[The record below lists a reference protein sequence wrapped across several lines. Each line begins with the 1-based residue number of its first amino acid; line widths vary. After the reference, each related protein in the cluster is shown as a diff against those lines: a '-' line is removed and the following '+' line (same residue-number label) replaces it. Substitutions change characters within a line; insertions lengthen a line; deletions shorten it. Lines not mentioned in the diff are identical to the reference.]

1 MNVLLKISAWKNR
14 QTESSVITGAYIDT
28 LQKVRGLKSAVR
40 AYDAR
45 EFPPRDHAHIGDKE
59 SPPLDDKLFFS
70 VLHQK

>member
-1 MNVLLKISAWKNR
+1 MKACTLAWYRLN
-14 QTESSVITGAYIDT
+14 GAYGFRGVDT

-40 AYDAR
+40 AYNALKH
-45 EFPPRDHAHIGDKE
+45 FCDHAHIGDKG